1 MDHAVVTDPVELGE
15 RAEAAF
21 ERAVADVPEARLL
34 ERAATGDVVAFDAL
48 IRTRLD
54 RLFRMAVAITRSEAD
69 ARDAVQE
76 ASVHAWRELPRLRD
90 RSKFDAWL
98 SQILVNACRSLLRR
112 ERRVRVREVDV
123 EQLAADR
130 PDDEG
135 FATGSS
141 LDDLSETDLIQRAF
155 ARLDPTVRS
164 LLVLHYVE
172 ERPLAEIGRILGSPV
187 GTIKW
192 RLSNARRALDRA
204 LEVERR

>member
-1 MDHAVVTDPVELGE
+1 MTEAGGWVDRTGASATARDTD
-15 RAEAAF
+15 
-21 ERAVADVPEARLL
+21 ARLL
-34 ERAATGDVVAFDAL
+34 ERAAEGDVDAFDVL
-48 IRTRLD
+48 LRPRLD

-90 RSKFDAWL
+90 RERFDAWL
-98 SQILVNACRSLLRR
+98 AQILVNACRSLLRR
-112 ERRVRVREVDV
+112 RRRTSVREIDVDGLADPSAGNGGAYAGRGEV
-123 EQLAADR
+123 EDV
-130 PDDEG
+130 PEV
-135 FATGSS
+135 
-141 LDDLSETDLIQRAF
+141 DLIRRAF
-155 ARLDPTVRS
+155 ERLDPTVRS